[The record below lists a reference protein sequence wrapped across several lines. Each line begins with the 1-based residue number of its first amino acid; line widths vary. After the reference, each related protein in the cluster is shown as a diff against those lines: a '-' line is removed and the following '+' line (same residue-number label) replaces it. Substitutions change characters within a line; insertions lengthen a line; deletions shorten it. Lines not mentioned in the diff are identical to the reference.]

1 MAKQNP
7 SGPQQ
12 QQKQDKKPQRP
23 KPVQLQ
29 QEEQI
34 AEQIQKSDRAL
45 LRQAMANPG
54 EASPEAMQAVQRA
67 YGNQFAQRM
76 QRPAAPDGGMGR
88 PGPRP
93 VGNNKPPIQP
103 KLSVNEPGDQY
114 EQEAEAVAETVSRA
128 PEHTPPVGSDGGEG
142 GSGSGGAGGAGDS
155 GSVSGEKGTMA
166 ARKNGQKGEGG
177 GLAREA
183 RDNGRTAHRAVPT
196 HLRGKAFNIQR
207 TSLPD
212 TQLPAVE
219 EGTAADFLSRAE
231 KEHAPPIGI
240 DGGQPL
246 QRDSL
251 GYDPDGTVDGGIEE
265 QISRKQGEGQ
275 PLPDPVRNKMEG
287 HMGSDFSNVRVHN
300 DGESDNLNR
309 SLSARAF
316 TTGNNIFFSRGE
328 YEPGSQSGQKLLAHE
343 LTHVVQ
349 QGAATPKAQRADTV
363 EEDESVQRAE
373 PEEEIQL
380 SSTEPLLTPPQ
391 QIQRETDTAVNTQ
404 LAQTDP
410 QMRRPVLRA
419 ITPFVARAATTGA
432 PDTVIQREEDEE
444 KKAKEKGKEK
454 VAEGQQ
460 KANEGKAEKESDKN
474 KAEQASK
481 EEKETKVGGP
491 KQKPQGD
498 PQPKLNPP
506 KAVESKGKVNTEEME
521 PPEPAAADTG
531 SLGWPPTKAQS
542 VPDWNDEVA
551 KFDAFKAGDFESLGV
566 DLSGLEGDTTGLDE
580 GITVDDP
587 EIRRQMVADA
597 LANGMG
603 GDGNEVG
610 PMQYAGSMILDTI
623 PFAGPIMGVAQF
635 ATEGPGAWWETTKSG
650 FTDAAANIKSA
661 WQGMGEGSG
670 WNRAASFIELVI
682 GLLEMINNIAQFL
695 VITLSVVLVVVAIIF
710 AVGTVLAAIPFTS
723 AVGVPMVSFS
733 TPFLKILPMIILAL
747 AKYMVIINLIVRVLR
762 EIAIAFRIIDMLYF
776 ESDPDKLMARQAKLA
791 EHVTGLNSTAKNR
804 ITPGIGGKGDGE
816 EKDPNEQIAG
826 AEELEEPLVSDFTI
840 ERVNTKSDE
849 DKQDYK
855 TAWMKKYGIRSTAD
869 DVRDELMASE
879 IESPPMLEYGKE
891 PEEDV
896 VGRIDRNAIA
906 IIELKRQRLGLAAQ
920 SQEAGQSIEVAQNQK
935 EIIGGARQTV
945 ADNKDVVGQHQDDIE
960 NKLEKQ
966 DDLKAETT
974 ETEKKGQEGK
984 KQGMQGGLLS
994 TIILKLLT
1002 PLMPAVSKA
1011 GEKVDKEQEGGVKD
1025 GPEKTVD
1032 SSDSTI
1038 ESAKE
1043 GSREADERK
1052 ANTKK
1057 TQGEAKESDAKLDDT
1072 DQVLEQREEEVDA
1085 GVDALVDHQ
1094 QTLAARQEEIIAEEE
1109 RLIEERTEALNDAV
1123 MWMVEWREKRLELFT
1138 EMEERL
1144 EERLPKEEKD
1154 DDELGGEEKKAAW
1167 DIYDEK
1173 EDQGKLKGQYM
1184 TDRMKGDIYSEE
1196 SEMAFDVE

>member
-7 SGPQQ
+7 SGQQQ
-12 QQKQDKKPQRP
+12 QQKQESKPQRP

-45 LRQAMANPG
+45 LRQALANPDA
-54 EASPEAMQAVQRA
+54 ASPEAMQAVQRA

-76 QRPAAPDGGMGR
+76 QRKNGGMGENGR
-88 PGPRP
+88 FQPHP

-128 PEHTPPVGSDGGEG
+128 PEHTPPIGGDGGNGNG
-142 GSGSGGAGGAGDS
+142 GNGTDGESGSAQKQGQHATRTNGATS
-155 GSVSGEKGTMA
+155 TT
-166 ARKNGQKGEGG
+166 GQTGQ
-177 GLAREA
+177 
-183 RDNGRTAHRAVPT
+183 AHRAVPT
-196 HLRGKAFNIQR
+196 HLRGSAFNIQR
-207 TSLPD
+207 AGMPAGD
-212 TQLPAVE
+212 LPAIE
-219 EGTAADFLSRAE
+219 EGTAADFLGRAE
-231 KEHAPPIGI
+231 KEHAPPVGI
-240 DGGQPL
+240 DGGQPV

-251 GYDPDGTVDGGIEE
+251 GYDQEGTVDTGIEE

-300 DGESDNLNR
+300 DGESDTLNR

-349 QGAATPKAQRADTV
+349 QGAATPKAQREEAV
-363 EEDESVQRAE
+363 EEEESVQREEAVAEDERVQRAE
-373 PEEEIQL
+373 PEEDIQL
-380 SSTEPLLTPPQ
+380 SPADQ
-391 QIQRETDTAVNTQ
+391 VQRETDRVVGVQ

-419 ITPFVARAATTGA
+419 ITPFVARDASDGTAV
-432 PDTVIQREEDEE
+432 TVIQRDEDEE
-444 KKAKEKGKEK
+444 KAAKEKEKEK
-454 VAEGQQ
+454 MAEGQR
-460 KANEGKAEKESDKN
+460 KATEGKAEKESDKN
-474 KAEQASK
+474 KAEQEAK
-481 EEKETKVGGP
+481 EDKDTKAAGP
-491 KQKPQGD
+491 KKKPQGE
-498 PQPKLNPP
+498 PQPKLTAP
-506 KAVESKGKVNTEEME
+506 KAVEPKGKVNTDEIE
-521 PPEPAAADTG
+521 PPEPEAADTG

-542 VPDWNDEVA
+542 VPDWDDEVG
-551 KFDAFKAGDFESLGV
+551 KYDAFKAGDFEALGV
-566 DLSGLEGDTTGLDE
+566 DLSGLEGDTTGLNE
-580 GITVDDP
+580 GVTVDDP
-587 EIRRQMVADA
+587 EIRRQMVIDA

-610 PMQYAGSMILDTI
+610 PMNYAGSTILDAI
-623 PFAGPIMGVAQF
+623 PFAGALMGVGQF
-635 ATEGPGAWWETTKSG
+635 VTEGPGAWWETTKSG
-650 FTDAAANIKSA
+650 FTDSAANISSA
-661 WQGMGEGSG
+661 WKGLGEGSG

-682 GLLEMINNIAQFL
+682 GLLEMINNIAMFL
-695 VITLSVVLVVVAIIF
+695 TIILTIVLVVIAIIF
-710 AVGTVLAAIPFTS
+710 GIGTVLTAIPFT
-723 AVGVPMVSFS
+723 APKGAAMVGFS
-733 TPFLKILPMIILAL
+733 TPFLKILPIILLAL
-747 AKYMVIINLIVRVLR
+747 AKYMIIINLIVRVLR
-762 EIAIAFRIIDMLYF
+762 EVAIAFRIIDILYF
-776 ESDPDKLMARQAKLA
+776 ESDPDKLMERQSKLA

-816 EKDPNEQIAG
+816 DKDPNEQIAG

-840 ERVNTKSDE
+840 ERMNTKSDE

-869 DVRDELMASE
+869 DVREELMAAE

-891 PEEDV
+891 PDEDV

-906 IIELKRQRLGLAAQ
+906 IVELKRQRLALAAQ
-920 SQEAGQSIEVAQNQK
+920 GQEMDQSIDVAQNQK

-945 ADNKDVVGQHQDDIE
+945 ADNKVVAGEHQQDIE

-966 DDLKAETT
+966 DELKAETT
-974 ETEKKGQEGK
+974 DTEEKGKEGK
-984 KQGMQGGLLS
+984 KQGMQAGPIA

-1002 PLMPAVSKA
+1002 PLMPATKKA
-1011 GEKVDKEQEGGVKD
+1011 GEKVDKEQEDGVKD
-1025 GPEKTVD
+1025 GPEKTTD

-1052 ANTKK
+1052 ENTKK
-1057 TQGEAKESDAKLDDT
+1057 AQGEANESQAKLDDT
-1072 DQVLEQREEEVDA
+1072 DQVLEQRQDEVDD
-1085 GVDALVDHQ
+1085 GIDALVDHKAA
-1094 QTLAARQEEIIAEEE
+1094 LAAKQEEMIAEEE
-1109 RLIEERTEALNDAV
+1109 RLIDERTEALNDAV

-1184 TDRMKGDIYSEE
+1184 TDRMKGDIYSEDD
-1196 SEMAFDVE
+1196 ADVGFEVD

>member
-29 QEEQI
+29 QDEQI
-34 AEQIQKSDRAL
+34 AEQMQKSDRAL
-45 LRQAMANPG
+45 LRQAMANPDT
-54 EASPEAMQAVQRA
+54 ASPEAMQAVQRA

-76 QRPAAPDGGMGR
+76 QRSSGGQGGNGR
-88 PGPRP
+88 SQPRP
-93 VGNNKPPIQP
+93 AGNNKPPIQP

-142 GSGSGGAGGAGDS
+142 GSGSGSLGGSGAGDG
-155 GSVSGEKGTMA
+155 GSVSGEKGSMA
-166 ARKNGQKGEGG
+166 VRQNGQKGERGG
-177 GLAREA
+177 
-183 RDNGRTAHRAVPT
+183 NGRTAHRAVPT

-212 TQLPAVE
+212 AQLPAVE
-219 EGTAADFLSRAE
+219 EGTAADFLSRAA

-240 DGGQPL
+240 DGGQPV

-251 GYDPDGTVDGGIEE
+251 GYDPDGTVDSGIED

-275 PLPDPVRNKMEG
+275 PLPDPVRNKMES
-287 HMGSDFSNVRVHN
+287 HMSSDFSNVRVHN

-316 TTGNNIFFSRGE
+316 TTGSDIFFSRGE

-349 QGAATPKAQRADTV
+349 QGAATPKAQRDDTV
-363 EEDESVQRAE
+363 EEEEAVQRAG

-380 SSTEPLLTPPQ
+380 SSTEPVLTPPQ

-419 ITPFVARAATTGA
+419 ITPFVARAASTGG

-444 KKAKEKGKEK
+444 KKAKEKGKQK
-454 VAEGQQ
+454 VADGQK
-460 KANEGKAEKESDKN
+460 KAGEGKAEKESDKN
-474 KAEQASK
+474 KAEQKSK
-481 EEKETKVGGP
+481 EDKDVKAGGP
-491 KQKPQGD
+491 KKKPQGD

-506 KAVESKGKVNTEEME
+506 KAVEPKGKVNTEEEVE
-521 PPEPAAADTG
+521 PPEVEATVDTG

-542 VPDWNDEVA
+542 VPDWDDEVA
-551 KFDAFKAGDFESLGV
+551 KYDAFKAGDFEALGV
-566 DLSGLEGDTTGLDE
+566 DLSGLEGDTTGLGE

-587 EIRRQMVADA
+587 EIRRQMVIDA

-610 PMQYAGSMILDTI
+610 PMNYAASTILDAI
-623 PFAGPIMGVAQF
+623 PFAGPLMGVGQF
-635 ATEGPGAWWETTKSG
+635 VTEGPGAWWESTKSG
-650 FTDAAANIKSA
+650 FTDSAANIKSA
-661 WQGMGEGSG
+661 WKGMGEGSG
-670 WNRAASFIELVI
+670 WNRVASFLELII
-682 GLLEMINNIAQFL
+682 GLLEMINNIAQL
-695 VITLSVVLVVVAIIF
+695 LIIVLTVVLIVVAIIF
-710 AVGTVLAAIPFTS
+710 AVGTVLAAIPFTAAIGS
-723 AVGVPMVSFS
+723 PMVSFS
-733 TPFLKILPMIILAL
+733 SPILPILPIIIAGLAM
-747 AKYMVIINLIVRVLR
+747 YMVIFNLIIRVLR
-762 EIAIAFRIIDMLYF
+762 EVAVAFRIIDMLYF
-776 ESDPDKLMARQAKLA
+776 ESDPDKLMERQAKLA

-840 ERVNTKSDE
+840 ERVNTKSDDE
-849 DKQDYK
+849 KQDYK

-869 DVRDELMASE
+869 DVREELMESE

-906 IIELKRQRLGLAAQ
+906 IIELKRQRLGLATQ
-920 SQEAGQSIEVAQNQK
+920 SQEMDQSIDVAQNQK

-945 ADNKDVVGQHQDDIE
+945 AENKAVVGEHQEDIE
-960 NKLEKQ
+960 NKLDKQ

-984 KQGMQGGLLS
+984 SQGIQAGPIA

-1025 GPEKTVD
+1025 GPEKTVET
-1032 SSDSTI
+1032 SDSTI

-1043 GSREADERK
+1043 GTREADERK

-1057 TQGEAKESDAKLDDT
+1057 VQGEAKESQNKLDDT

-1085 GVDALVDHQ
+1085 GVDALVDHKQ
-1094 QTLAARQEEIIAEEE
+1094 ALAAKQEEIAAEEE

-1154 DDELGGEEKKAAW
+1154 DDELSGEEKKAAW
-1167 DIYDEK
+1167 DIYDEDK
-1173 EDQGKLKGQYM
+1173 DQGKLKGQYM
-1184 TDRMKGDIYSEE
+1184 TDRMKGDIYSEDE
-1196 SEMAFDVE
+1196 ADVGFDVE

>member
-29 QEEQI
+29 QDEQI
-34 AEQIQKSDRAL
+34 AEQMQKSDRAL
-45 LRQAMANPG
+45 LRQAMANPDA
-54 EASPEAMQAVQRA
+54 ASPEAMQAVQRA

-76 QRPAAPDGGMGR
+76 QRSSGGQGGNGR
-88 PGPRP
+88 SQPRP

-142 GSGSGGAGGAGDS
+142 GSGSGSSGGNGAGDG
-155 GSVSGEKGTMA
+155 GSVSGEKGSMA
-166 ARKNGQKGEGG
+166 VRQNGQKGEGG
-177 GLAREA
+177 G
-183 RDNGRTAHRAVPT
+183 NGRTAHRAVPT

-212 TQLPAVE
+212 AQLPAVE
-219 EGTAADFLSRAE
+219 EGTAADFLSRAA

-240 DGGQPL
+240 DGGQPV

-251 GYDPDGTVDGGIEE
+251 GYDPDGTVDTGIED

-275 PLPDPVRNKMEG
+275 PLPDPVRNKMES
-287 HMGSDFSNVRVHN
+287 HMGSDFSDVRVHN

-316 TTGNNIFFSRGE
+316 TTGSDIFFSRGE

-349 QGAATPKAQRADTV
+349 QGAAAPKAQREDTV
-363 EEDESVQRAE
+363 EEEEAVQRAG

-380 SSTEPLLTPPQ
+380 SPADQ
-391 QIQRETDTAVNTQ
+391 AQRETDRVVGLQ
-404 LAQTDP
+404 MAQTDP
-410 QMRRPVLRA
+410 QMRHPVLRA
-419 ITPFVARAATTGA
+419 ITPFIARDEAVGTA
-432 PDTVIQREEDEE
+432 DTVIQRDEDEE
-444 KKAKEKGKEK
+444 KAAKEKEKEK
-454 VAEGQQ
+454 MAEGQR
-460 KANEGKAEKESDKN
+460 KATEGKAEKESDKN
-474 KAEQASK
+474 KAEQKAK
-481 EEKETKVGGP
+481 EDKDTKADGP
-491 KQKPQGD
+491 NKKPQGE
-498 PQPKLNPP
+498 PQPKLKAP
-506 KAVESKGKVNTEEME
+506 KAVEPKGKVNTEEIE
-521 PPEPAAADTG
+521 PPEPEPADTG

-542 VPDWNDEVA
+542 VPDWDDEVA
-551 KFDAFKAGDFESLGV
+551 KYDAFKAGDFEALGV
-566 DLSGLEGDTTGLDE
+566 DLSGLEGDTTGLSE

-587 EIRRQMVADA
+587 EIRRQMVMDA

-610 PMQYAGSMILDTI
+610 PMNYAASTILDTI
-623 PFAGPIMGVAQF
+623 PFAGPLMGVGQF
-635 ATEGPGAWWETTKSG
+635 VTEGPEAWWETTKSG
-650 FTDAAANIKSA
+650 FTDAAANISSA

-670 WNRAASFIELVI
+670 WNRAASFIELII

-695 VITLSVVLVVVAIIF
+695 IIILTIVLVVIAIVFGI
-710 AVGTVLAAIPFTS
+710 GTVLAAIPFT
-723 AVGVPMVSFS
+723 APKGAAMVAFS
-733 TPFLKILPMIILAL
+733 TPFLKILPIILLAL
-747 AKYMVIINLIVRVLR
+747 AIYMVYINLIVRVLR
-762 EIAIAFRIIDMLYF
+762 EVAIAFRIIDMLYF
-776 ESDPDKLMARQAKLA
+776 ESDPDKLMERQAKLA

-840 ERVNTKSDE
+840 ERVNTKSDDE
-849 DKQDYK
+849 KQDYK

-869 DVRDELMASE
+869 DVREELMEAE

-891 PEEDV
+891 PDEDV

-920 SQEAGQSIEVAQNQK
+920 GQEMDQSIDVAQNQK

-945 ADNKDVVGQHQDDIE
+945 AENKAVAGQHQEDIE

-966 DDLKAETT
+966 DELKGETT
-974 ETEKKGQEGK
+974 DTEDKGKEGK
-984 KQGMQGGLLS
+984 EQGMQAGPIATL
-994 TIILKLLT
+994 ILKLLT
-1002 PLMPAVSKA
+1002 PLMPATKKA
-1011 GEKVDKEQEGGVKD
+1011 GEKVDKEQEDGVKD
-1025 GPEKTVD
+1025 GPEKTTE

-1052 ANTKK
+1052 ENTKK
-1057 TQGEAKESDAKLDDT
+1057 VQAEANESQAKLDDT
-1072 DQVLEQREEEVDA
+1072 DQVLEQRQDEVDE
-1085 GVDALVDHQ
+1085 GIDALVDHKAA
-1094 QTLAARQEEIIAEEE
+1094 LAAKQEEMIAEEE
-1109 RLIEERTEALNDAV
+1109 RLIDERTEALNDAV

-1144 EERLPKEEKD
+1144 EERLPKEEED

-1167 DIYDEK
+1167 DIYDEDK
-1173 EDQGKLKGQYM
+1173 DQGKLKGQYM
-1184 TDRMKGDIYSEE
+1184 TDRMKGDIYSEDD
-1196 SEMAFDVE
+1196 ADVGFDME